1 MMKLC
6 VAGVPMRI
14 DSAHPDW
21 AAKRYAAY
29 LRDDDRPSQMD
40 MIIRVDDEIPT
51 PEGELIRQIQA
62 VTLIRM
68 ADGMLCRYT
77 VNKQGRI
84 CLCTRYAEDHSY
96 VELHILRT
104 QNHPTFS
111 TQDWEYSMTGFSFAD
126 RLTVLG
132 QGILHASSLAWRG
145 NGVCFSANSG
155 TGKSTHV
162 GLWRQRFGD
171 EVTVVNDDKPAL
183 LFEEDGVYLCGTPWS
198 GKTDLNTNMKVPLKA
213 IVFVKRGAQNSI
225 RRLDALES
233 YFYLNSQIGRP
244 YYDAAVGEMMVTYA
258 DRLLAG
264 VPIYELTCNIS
275 IEAVETVVKE
285 IFPQEDMG

>member
-6 VAGVPMRI
+6 VAGVPMCI
-14 DSAHPDW
+14 TSAHPDW
-21 AAKRYAAY
+21 ATKRYAAY
-29 LRDDDRPSQMD
+29 VRDDDRPSQMD
-40 MIIRVDDEIPT
+40 ITVRVVDVIPT
-51 PEGELIRQIQA
+51 PEGEVVQQIKA
-62 VTLIRM
+62 ATIVKTP
-68 ADGMLCRYT
+68 DGRYCRYSRQRSGDIYLAHFYNDDYSC
-77 VNKQGRI
+77 VDIHIWKDQG
-84 CLCTRYAEDHSY
+84 
-96 VELHILRT
+96 
-104 QNHPTFS
+104 HPTFS
-111 TQDWEYSMTGFSFAD
+111 TLDWEYCMTGFSFTD

-132 QGILHASSLAWRG
+132 QGILHSSSLAWRG
-145 NGVCFSANSG
+145 HGVCFSANSG

-183 LFEEDGVYLCGTPWS
+183 LFEQDGVYLCGTPWS
-198 GKTDLNTNMKVPLKA
+198 GKTNLNTNVRVPLKA

-258 DRLLAG
+258 DRLLAA

-275 IEAVETVVKE
+275 IEAVETVVTE